1 MDGTFYNWGVVYIL
15 GKCGARETREIVE
28 KRLEEFGRSF
38 EQHIVA
44 VTSDGP
50 NVMVK
55 FGRESPTEM
64 VLC

>member
-1 MDGTFYNWGVVYIL
+1 MDGTFYNFP
-15 GKCGARETREIVE
+15 GKCGATETREIVE

-38 EQHIVA
+38 QQHIAA